1 MSWGSSASS
10 SSSQAASSPL
20 SDRSGGSRS
29 SSTAPRPPSTSKRS
43 DPLGRQREPG
53 ARVGEGSTAGERCA
67 RPAPRR
73 PSPHLPHPPA
83 GPTARAPRP
92 GGRSGRKG
100 LFPQPHGGAA
110 WGLGEPGAEGPGY
123 PPVAPHANEH
133 MSVVPRE
140 PGVRGAGTWLSS
152 ARAQTP
158 RSARD
163 GHPGASASA
172 QQGRDSGTP
181 REPRNAR
188 TRALAQERFRPRGGG
203 GGHVSLDGRGEN
215 PGWEE
220 RKPGPRLQLPQR

>member
-83 GPTARAPRP
+83 GPTARGPRP

-100 LFPQPHGGAA
+100 VFPQPHGGAA
-110 WGLGEPGAEGPGY
+110 WGLGEPGAEAPGY

-152 ARAQTP
+152 ARARRRHGALGMGTRERARARSRAGTRELHGSLETRERARWP
-158 RSARD
+158 RSA
-163 GHPGASASA
+163 
-172 QQGRDSGTP
+172 SG
-181 REPRNAR
+181 
-188 TRALAQERFRPRGGG
+188 LAAA
-203 GGHVSLDGRGEN
+203 VAVT
-215 PGWEE
+215 
-220 RKPGPRLQLPQR
+220 